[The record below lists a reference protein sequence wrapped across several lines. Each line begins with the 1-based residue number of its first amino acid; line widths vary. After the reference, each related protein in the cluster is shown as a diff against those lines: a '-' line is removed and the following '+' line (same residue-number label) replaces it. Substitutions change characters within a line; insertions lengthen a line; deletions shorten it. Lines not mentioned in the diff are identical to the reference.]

1 VRPSP
6 ATPRFVAA
14 ALLALG
20 SFAAPAQAQE
30 YYRGKTISMFAG
42 RPPGGGVDAEMRLIA
57 HHLALHIPGKPII
70 VPKNMPGAGGV
81 ALGNHLFGVAAP
93 DGLTLGVPVRTA
105 FLLAPVTGN
114 PNARYDLQ
122 KLTWIG
128 SAASSN
134 FILWLRKEEGVTT
147 LEQLRNHKRL
157 LVIGGSSGGNS
168 DTVVPE
174 LLLKYENLPFKVV
187 RGYPG
192 TAEQQL
198 ALARGEID
206 GMFTERA
213 SFRADP
219 VASGLAV
226 PILQT
231 FATEPGLPTLNEVA
245 RHPMEKTLFK
255 LFEVPLRVGLAVV
268 APPELRADITGTLR
282 SSYLRAVSSNDYLAE
297 ATKRG
302 FDAGRP
308 NPGQEIADYISK
320 SLSNIPPDVI
330 AEFRSYNQ

>member
-1 VRPSP
+1 MKRLASTLLIVCGLLLAVPW
-6 ATPRFVAA
+6 FAA
-14 ALLALG
+14 AG
-20 SFAAPAQAQE
+20 YAQE
-30 YYRGKTISMFAG
+30 YYRGKTVSIFAG
-42 RPPGGGVDAEMRLIA
+42 RPPGGGVDSEMRLLA
-57 HHLALHIPGKPII
+57 HHLAGHIPGRPNII
-70 VPKNMPGAGGV
+70 PKNMPGAGGV

-93 DGLTLGVPVRTA
+93 DGLTLGVPGRTA
-105 FLLAPVTGN
+105 FLLAPATGN

-122 KLTWIG
+122 KLTYIG

-134 FILWLRKEEGVTT
+134 FILWLRKGANIST
-147 LEQLRNHKRL
+147 LAQLRASKTI
-157 LVIGGSSGGNS
+157 LVFGGSSGGNS

-174 LLLKYENLPFKVV
+174 LLLKYQNLPIKVV

-192 TAEQQL
+192 TAEQAL
-198 ALARGEID
+198 ALERGEID

-231 FATEPGLPTLNEVA
+231 FPMEPGLPLLDEIA
-245 RHPMEKTLFK
+245 RNPMEKALYR
-255 LFEVPLRVGLAVV
+255 LFEVPLRVGLALV
-268 APPELRADITGTLR
+268 APSELPGDITRTLRAA
-282 SSYLRAVSSNDYLAE
+282 YLDTVSSRDYVAE

-308 NPGQEIADYISK
+308 NRGEDIADYIAK
-320 SLSNIPPDVI
+320 SLTNIPADVI
-330 AEFRSYNQ
+330 AEFRTFGQ

>member
-1 VRPSP
+1 MRAKRS
-6 ATPRFVAA
+6 ALLFV
-14 ALLALG
+14 ALLALQ
-20 SFAAPAQAQE
+20 AAQTDGARAQD
-30 YYRGKTISMFAG
+30 YYRGKTITMFAG

-57 HHLALHIPGKPII
+57 QFLGAHIPGRPTI
-70 VPKNMPGAGGV
+70 VPKNLPGAGGV
-81 ALGNHLFGVAAP
+81 ALGNHLQSVAAP
-93 DGLTLGVPVRTA
+93 DGLTLGVPGRTA
-105 FLLAPVTGN
+105 FLLAPAVGN

-128 SAASSN
+128 SPASSN
-134 FILWLRKEEGVTT
+134 FILWLRKSANVAT
-147 LEQLRNHKRL
+147 LAQLRSSTTM

-174 LLLKYENLPFKVV
+174 LLLKYEKLPIKVV

-231 FATEPGLPTLNEVA
+231 FPLEPDLPVLDEIA
-245 RHPMEKTLFK
+245 HHPMEKSLFR
-255 LFEVPLRVGLAVV
+255 LFGVPLRVGLALVG
-268 APPELRADITGTLR
+268 PPNLPADVTRTLR
-282 SSYLRAVSSNDYLAE
+282 DAYLATVSSQEYVAE

-302 FDAGRP
+302 FEIGRP
-308 NPGQEIADYISK
+308 NRGEEIADYIAK
-320 SLSNIPPDVI
+320 TLSNVPADV
-330 AEFRSYNQ
+330 AEEFRSYNQ

>member
-1 VRPSP
+1 MRFERSAFLFA
-6 ATPRFVAA
+6 AT
-14 ALLALG
+14 LLALPTV
-20 SFAAPAQAQE
+20 STDRAHAQD
-30 YYRGKTISMFAG
+30 YYRGKTITMFAG

-57 HHLALHIPGKPII
+57 QYLGAHIPGRPTIL
-70 VPKNMPGAGGV
+70 PKNLPGAGGV
-81 ALGNHLFGVAAP
+81 VLGNHLYSVAAP
-93 DGLTLGVPVRTA
+93 DGLTLGVPGRTA
-105 FLLAPVTGN
+105 FLLAPAVGN

-128 SAASSN
+128 SPASSN
-134 FILWLRKEEGVTT
+134 FILWLRKSANIAT
-147 LEQLRNHKRL
+147 LAQLRSSTTM

-174 LLLKYENLPFKVV
+174 LLLKYEKLPIKVV

-231 FATEPGLPTLNEVA
+231 FTTEPGIPTLDEVA
-245 RHPMEKTLFK
+245 HHPMEKALFK

-268 APPELRADITGTLR
+268 APPDLRADITETLR
-282 SSYLRAVSSNDYLAE
+282 GSYLRAVSSNDYVAE

-308 NPGQEIADYISK
+308 NPGQEIADYLSR

-330 AEFRSYNQ
+330 AEFRSYSQ

>member
-1 VRPSP
+1 MRAKRS
-6 ATPRFVAA
+6 ALLFVAF
-14 ALLALG
+14 LAL
-20 SFAAPAQAQE
+20 AAAQTDSVHAQD
-30 YYRGKTISMFAG
+30 YYRGKTITMFAG

-57 HHLALHIPGKPII
+57 QFLAAHIPGRPTI

-81 ALGNHLFGVAAP
+81 ALGNHLHSVAAP
-93 DGLTLGVPVRTA
+93 DGLTLGVPGRTA
-105 FLLAPVTGN
+105 FLLAPAVGN

-128 SAASSN
+128 SPASSN
-134 FILWLRKEEGVTT
+134 FILWLRKGAGIST
-147 LEQLRNHKRL
+147 LAELRNSTKT
-157 LVIGGSSGGNS
+157 LVIGGSGGGNS

-174 LLLKYENLPFKVV
+174 LLLKYENLPFKVI

-192 TAEQQL
+192 TAEQAL

-231 FATEPGLPTLNEVA
+231 FPLEPGLPVLEEIA
-245 RHPMEKTLFK
+245 HHPMEKALFR
-255 LFEVPLRVGLAVV
+255 LFGVPLRVGLALV
-268 APPELRADITGTLR
+268 APPNLPADITRTLR
-282 SSYLRAVSSNDYLAE
+282 AAYLQTVSSKEYVAE
-297 ATKRG
+297 AGKRG
-302 FDAGRP
+302 FEVGRP
-308 NPGQEIADYISK
+308 NRGEEIADYIAK
-320 SLSNIPPDVI
+320 NLSNIPADVSE
-330 AEFRSYNQ
+330 EFRSYNQ

>member
-1 VRPSP
+1 VRSSP
-6 ATPRFVAA
+6 A
-14 ALLALG
+14 ALLVVAALSLTQPWLADG
-20 SFAAPAQAQE
+20 AQAQP
-30 YYRGKTISMFAG
+30 YYKGKTISMFAG
-42 RPPGGGVDAEMRLIA
+42 RPPGGGVDSEMRLVA
-57 HHLALHIPGKPII
+57 HHLAAHILGTPTI

-93 DGLTLGVPVRTA
+93 DGLTLGVPGRTG
-105 FLLAPVTGN
+105 FLLAPATGN

-134 FILWLRKEEGVTT
+134 FILWLRKEANIST
-147 LEQLRNHKRL
+147 LAELRASKKI

-192 TAEQQL
+192 TAEQAL
-198 ALARGEID
+198 ALQRGEID

-226 PILQT
+226 PIIQT
-231 FATEPGLPTLNEVA
+231 FALEPGLPVLDEVA
-245 RHPMEKTLFK
+245 RHPMEKALFK
-255 LFEVPLRVGLAVV
+255 LFEVPLRVGLALV
-268 APPELRADITGTLR
+268 APPDLPADITRTLR
-282 SSYLRAVSSNDYLAE
+282 SSYLRAVSSKDYVAE
-297 ATKRG
+297 ANKRG

-308 NPGQEIADYISK
+308 NRGEEIAEYIAS
-320 SLSNIPPDVI
+320 SLSNLPADVI